1 MSKKLLQYYQGK
13 MQTGGKVLPL
23 YAEGD
28 PIPSRYAPI
37 PRAASDM
44 RVQMPVIAR
53 TAAEAR
59 AARAFN
65 NGTIRPAKSQNR
77 FAKALA
83 IAANPATAASYAVK
97 GQPIPDNF
105 DRAETNR
112 YDIATSVANP
122 FSYLKQVVDTK
133 RELEEGNYGSAAL
146 NAMGILPTR
155 LPNFGRITSANLD
168 GFLGK
173 QLNNVNRKMEHLRGK
188 NNEGVFMMRD
198 RDDIV
203 IKLEDANRTAH
214 FTDTPEFAHTN
225 MAEKMRD
232 IPDNLPISKTLY
244 QLDDLRLKN
253 YQAPMRASFM
263 KRVTGVPGGQLAPS
277 QFVKI
282 PDKSYQELYSNLKT
296 LRNNDLAFD
305 YFGNN
310 YLYNP
315 NTQQFGLFDIGLQPK
330 NRGYWADD
338 VYGASS
344 KELFGLDTSGKN
356 IKEAIREKMSGDF
369 RYTMEPEYDAFYD
382 GASKLSIADLQAITA
397 EGSRRISQRV
407 KDALANMNYYA
418 EGGPIDPPY
427 PIRGQVIPRATTDN
441 TRVAPSDVV
450 FYTDQGYQYAQSQYK
465 RAKEFHEK
473 WMNSPMYN
481 RMIQKSDPTQAEDIT
496 KRRKK
501 NMEGVKFKFVSVQP
515 KNNPNT
521 GGFSNS
527 VTGDVTILPRGL
539 DVHGMGTHELSHSI
553 DRPSKGT
560 IMLQGLKNLIFNDD
574 DETVIDTWNKSRL
587 MPTNDINTISKMAG
601 RNQSIY
607 TKQNTS
613 KEDKE
618 WFEYVTN
625 PTETRARLNDIR
637 QSAYESG
644 LYDPFKEAV
653 TPAIYN
659 ELRDHRYEKGKN
671 RGFDAMRQLRGVYTD
686 QQILNLLNSVSKTNK
701 PPTEV
706 ENYMMSIGG
715 PVDPPVKDNTS
726 ARIKVIP
733 TAEQLKYNRM
743 QNQIAR
749 MPKKEAFVQSPG
761 ISPEGYGRRMY
772 DKAEAEKRMNRILYA
787 ADAATDVMQV
797 GNFIPF
803 PAAQFIGKVGNML
816 GSGVDAFQS
825 GVEARK
831 GNVGSSAINYAS
843 GILPSVIKDPAV
855 LGGYRRSAKYSF
867 GNRSFYNPVD
877 KRYGRM
883 TSKQLM
889 GNRALLGALGA
900 ETVYDAYQDGGLL
913 TRTISCSNCGHSW
926 KAVDGGID
934 PMNCHK
940 CGGLVKMAKGGMTDG
955 PGPRT
960 VYVSSPND
968 PRLKKY
974 ADSLNAYNAGED
986 AYKFG
991 KNIYNLVR
999 SPKNNE
1005 FRNNYNI
1012 RRVSTKERSPFMDT
1026 NIYPVESYSETYDR
1040 KPGSFWEQNVK
1051 DKRPNYYIGNN
1062 GEHWEP
1068 TGTGWSRFK
1077 KPVQPVE
1084 YRPQPD
1090 QFGLTG
1096 EDYKKAF
1103 GSDRKG
1109 FISTPGNKL
1118 GDGYYKYKK
1127 GNETYKIYSRSGG
1140 LNWVE
1145 KEKPTAKA
1153 KPVVAQPQIVRAQ
1166 QPVAPVQ
1173 PVQPTQPAYRMQGT
1187 TPVYGPSNSLIGM
1200 MNQQSGEFYPD
1211 YMNTA
1216 ARARVNQEDTDMIGN
1231 QEKILQY
1238 LRAYGMSNPKV
1249 IPQKK
1254 DGGQM
1259 IKRADGSYSRR
1270 GLWDNVRAN
1279 TGSGK
1284 KPTAQ
1289 MLEQERKIKAK
1300 NK

>member
-1 MSKKLLQYYQGK
+1 MSKKLLQYYQSK

-28 PIPSRYAPI
+28 PIPARYVPI
-37 PRAASDM
+37 PRATGDI
-44 RVQMPVIAR
+44 RVRMPVIAK

-83 IAANPATAASYAVK
+83 IAANPVTAASYAVK
-97 GQPIPDNF
+97 RQRIPDNF

-112 YDIATSVANP
+112 YDIATSVVNP
-122 FSYLKQVVDTK
+122 FSYLKQAVDTK
-133 RELEEGNYGSAAL
+133 RDLEEGNYGSAAL

-253 YQAPMRASFM
+253 YKAPMRASFM

-344 KELFGLDTSGKN
+344 KELFGLETSGKN

-382 GASKLSIADLQAITA
+382 GASKLSLADLQAITA
-397 EGSRRISQRV
+397 EGSRRISQQV

-418 EGGPIDPPY
+418 EGGPVDPPY
-427 PIRGQVIPRATTDN
+427 PIRGQVKPRATQDN

-465 RAKEFHEK
+465 KAKEFHEK

-501 NMEGVKFKFVSVQP
+501 NMEGVKFKYVPVQP
-515 KNNPNT
+515 KDNPNT

-527 VTGDVTILPRGL
+527 VTGDVTILPRGV

-560 IMLQGLKNLIFNDD
+560 IILQGLKNLIFNDD
-574 DETVIDTWNKSRL
+574 DKTVTDTWNKSRL
-587 MPTNDINTISKMAG
+587 MPTNDINRISKMAG

-618 WFEYVTN
+618 WFQYVTN

-644 LYDPFKEAV
+644 LYDPFNEEV
-653 TPAIYN
+653 TPAIYIK
-659 ELRDHRYEKGKN
+659 LRDHRYEKGKN

-686 QQILNLLNSVSKTNK
+686 EQIHNLLNSVSKTNR
-701 PPTEV
+701 PPAEV
-706 ENYMMSIGG
+706 ENYMMSTGG
-715 PVDPPVKDNTS
+715 PVDPPVREITYTHQPGMMYDGLNPIGPGEIYMLKRTVTPYTKKRDIRRYTQAPADPRQVNFIS
-726 ARIKVIP
+726 NYAGAIGEPLSKNYGKYP
-733 TAEQLKYNRM
+733 TAVPFEGEKHWNIDRFIIDPAFRFSSNTMPKVTDFGQAKKNVLADMYKYNMLQGQDR
-743 QNQIAR
+743 
-749 MPKKEAFVQSPG
+749 KEAFRNAKKFVRTEVNPRVNSRYQKEMDRLEHVHNKSITNFTADNPFIDLRNVNNAESFSRSNPNYKDYYENPLTERDMKK
-761 ISPEGYGRRMY
+761 ISRSYLKNFKKMSGKESRQTVK
-772 DKAEAEKRMNRILYA
+772 DWITA
-787 ADAATDVMQV
+787 ADEYD
-797 GNFIPF
+797 
-803 PAAQFIGKVGNML
+803 
-816 GSGVDAFQS
+816 
-825 GVEARK
+825 RK
-831 GNVGSSAINYAS
+831 FAYEMA
-843 GILPSVIKDPAV
+843 
-855 LGGYRRSAKYSF
+855 
-867 GNRSFYNPVD
+867 NPVD
-877 KRYGRM
+877 RPGPSCPPGYTFNM
-883 TSKQLM
+883 EQ
-889 GNRALLGALGA
+889 
-900 ETVYDAYQDGGLL
+900 QDCVPIKELYKNGGQHGGLD
-913 TRTISCSNCGHSW
+913 RWFAEKWVDVKSGKPCGRQEGES
-926 KAVDGGID
+926 
-934 PMNCHK
+934 
-940 CGGLVKMAKGGMTDG
+940 
-955 PGPRT
+955 R
-960 VYVSSPND
+960 
-968 PRLKKY
+968 
-974 ADSLNAYNAGED
+974 AYPAC
-986 AYKFG
+986 
-991 KNIYNLVR
+991 R
-999 SPKNNE
+999 PS
-1005 FRNNYNI
+1005 
-1012 RRVSTKERSPFMDT
+1012 RRVNSGTPKTSSEMSP
-1026 NIYPVESYSETYDR
+1026 SE
-1040 KPGSFWEQNVK
+1040 KA
-1051 DKRPNYYIGNN
+1051 
-1062 GEHWEP
+1062 
-1068 TGTGWSRFK
+1068 RFK
-1077 KPVQPVE
+1077 REKTSSQ
-1084 YRPQPD
+1084 R
-1090 QFGLTG
+1090 
-1096 EDYKKAF
+1096 
-1103 GSDRKG
+1103 
-1109 FISTPGNKL
+1109 ISYNHKRNK
-1118 GDGYYKYKK
+1118 
-1127 GNETYKIYSRSGG
+1127 
-1140 LNWVE
+1140 
-1145 KEKPTAKA
+1145 
-1153 KPVVAQPQIVRAQ
+1153 
-1166 QPVAPVQ
+1166 
-1173 PVQPTQPAYRMQGT
+1173 
-1187 TPVYGPSNSLIGM
+1187 
-1200 MNQQSGEFYPD
+1200 
-1211 YMNTA
+1211 
-1216 ARARVNQEDTDMIGN
+1216 
-1231 QEKILQY
+1231 
-1238 LRAYGMSNPKV
+1238 
-1249 IPQKK
+1249 
-1254 DGGQM
+1254 
-1259 IKRADGSYSRR
+1259 
-1270 GLWDNVRAN
+1270 
-1279 TGSGK
+1279 
-1284 KPTAQ
+1284 
-1289 MLEQERKIKAK
+1289 
-1300 NK
+1300 

>member
-1 MSKKLLQYYQGK
+1 MSKKLLQYYQSK

-97 GQPIPDNF
+97 GQRIPDNF

-112 YDIATSVANP
+112 YDIATSLINP
-122 FSYLKQVVDTK
+122 FSALKQMVDTK
-133 RELEEGNYGSAAL
+133 RDLQEGNYGSAAM
-146 NAMGILPTR
+146 NAMSFLPLR
-155 LPNFGRITSANLD
+155 RPNFGRLTSNNIYDNL
-168 GFLGK
+168 GPKLSG
-173 QLNNVNRKMEHLRGK
+173 GK
-188 NNEGVFMMRD
+188 NNEGVYLLRNEPDYVVKF
-198 RDDIV
+198 
-203 IKLEDANRTAH
+203 EDPARMAWR
-214 FTDTPEFAHTN
+214 TDTPEILNTNFAD
-225 MAEKMRD
+225 KMRD
-232 IPDNLPISKTLY
+232 LPDDLPVSRVMY
-244 QLDDLRLKN
+244 QLDDVRSPIKGN
-253 YQAPMRASFM
+253 PMQRATIM
-263 KRVTGVPGGQLAPS
+263 NRVEGIAMDDINPAAYLQL
-277 QFVKI
+277 
-282 PDKSYQELYSNLKT
+282 PDETIKDMYRNIKT

-305 YFGNN
+305 FYGKN
-310 YLYNP
+310 YRYNP
-315 NTQQFGLFDIGLQPK
+315 KTRQMGMIDIGIQPVRK
-330 NRGYWADD
+330 NYWADN
-338 VYGASS
+338 VYGASN
-344 KELFGLDTSGKN
+344 KNIYGVEGSGNN
-356 IKEAIREKMSGDF
+356 IKEAMRQMFGDDF
-369 RYTMEPEYDAFYD
+369 RSMMQPTFDEIYRGEGKMLQNQLTDYMYKNTDRIQNRVQNLLRDLDPYD
-382 GASKLSIADLQAITA
+382 Q
-397 EGSRRISQRV
+397 
-407 KDALANMNYYA
+407 
-418 EGGPIDPPY
+418 GGPIDPPY
-427 PIRGQVIPRATTDN
+427 PIRGQVIPRATQDN

-574 DETVIDTWNKSRL
+574 DETVTDTWNKSRL

-715 PVDPPVKDNTS
+715 PVDPPVRDNTS
-726 ARIKVIP
+726 ARIQVRP

-749 MPKKEAFVQSPG
+749 MPKKEAFVQSAG

-816 GSGVDAFQS
+816 GSGVDAFQA

-926 KAVDGGID
+926 KSVEGGID
-934 PMNCHK
+934 PLTCHK
-940 CGGLVKMAKGGMTDG
+940 CGGMVKM
-955 PGPRT
+955 
-960 VYVSSPND
+960 
-968 PRLKKY
+968 
-974 ADSLNAYNAGED
+974 
-986 AYKFG
+986 
-991 KNIYNLVR
+991 
-999 SPKNNE
+999 
-1005 FRNNYNI
+1005 
-1012 RRVSTKERSPFMDT
+1012 
-1026 NIYPVESYSETYDR
+1026 
-1040 KPGSFWEQNVK
+1040 
-1051 DKRPNYYIGNN
+1051 
-1062 GEHWEP
+1062 
-1068 TGTGWSRFK
+1068 
-1077 KPVQPVE
+1077 
-1084 YRPQPD
+1084 
-1090 QFGLTG
+1090 
-1096 EDYKKAF
+1096 
-1103 GSDRKG
+1103 
-1109 FISTPGNKL
+1109 
-1118 GDGYYKYKK
+1118 
-1127 GNETYKIYSRSGG
+1127 
-1140 LNWVE
+1140 
-1145 KEKPTAKA
+1145 
-1153 KPVVAQPQIVRAQ
+1153 
-1166 QPVAPVQ
+1166 
-1173 PVQPTQPAYRMQGT
+1173 
-1187 TPVYGPSNSLIGM
+1187 
-1200 MNQQSGEFYPD
+1200 
-1211 YMNTA
+1211 
-1216 ARARVNQEDTDMIGN
+1216 
-1231 QEKILQY
+1231 
-1238 LRAYGMSNPKV
+1238 
-1249 IPQKK
+1249 K
-1254 DGGQM
+1254 DGGQH
-1259 IKRADGSYSRR
+1259 G
-1270 GLWDNVRAN
+1270 GLDRWFAEKWVDVK
-1279 TGSGK
+1279 SGK
-1284 KPTAQ
+1284 PCGR
-1289 MLEQERKIKAK
+1289 QEGESRAYPACRPSKRVNSGTPKTSSEMSPSEKARFK
-1300 NK
+1300 REKTSSQRISYNHKRNK